1 MQVIEEER
9 SLAALNDP
17 WSCTSESIRVKNGVK
32 KRVRWLIPLHIMMV
46 ELVGGVDAKFKW
58 DISAKLKSWCLLS
71 LIAIS
76 RMEKK
81 HALGKQPTISNF
93 RCPNG
98 RGDSDDDPR

>member
-9 SLAALNDP
+9 SLEALNDP

-58 DISAKLKSWCLLS
+58 DISDKV
-71 LIAIS
+71 
-76 RMEKK
+76 
-81 HALGKQPTISNF
+81 T
-93 RCPNG
+93 NG
-98 RGDSDDDPR
+98 RGEARHRAHLDREP